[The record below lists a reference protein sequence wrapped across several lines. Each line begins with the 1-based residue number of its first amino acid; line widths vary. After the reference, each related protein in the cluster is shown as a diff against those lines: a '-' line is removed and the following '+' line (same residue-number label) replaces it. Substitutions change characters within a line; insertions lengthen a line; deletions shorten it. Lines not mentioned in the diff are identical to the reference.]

1 MTQQFQGTT
10 SAKKIQRKDT
20 NNTLK
25 QVKTDIK
32 AHKNN
37 INRRSKR
44 VEKSRVKKME
54 KNKNMNEKI

>member
-1 MTQQFQGTT
+1 
-10 SAKKIQRKDT
+10 
-20 NNTLK
+20 
-25 QVKTDIK
+25 VKTNIK